1 MLERMNSEN
10 RNFRNLLVTGMVICA
25 FLGANVLTPG
35 AFEFRKPWLLAVLV
49 GICISQLNLIA
60 TWAALAPGN
69 FMVRL
74 PWSLLLAVLMWYALV
89 VGNRIEN
96 RGFDRGAA
104 LFLGLVLLFGL
115 LVALIPLVIAARFF
129 RWRLLGWST
138 GEQVQSDSQ
147 AKLQFNLQHLLL
159 SMFLL
164 SVAMAPARLVLPE
177 EGTFYLRVDYGL
189 WVLLAGIAVC
199 NVVVTVPCIWG
210 AFATRHVPLQL
221 AIAWPIYCVLITGIE
236 FACFTMF
243 LGSTP
248 DAGEVF
254 FAFYLMNLTQ
264 CATVFG
270 TLLIFRQIGF
280 RLVRR
285 TSSSVDTRSRH
296 GTTDMDVRRTA
307 SGPRDG

>member
-1 MLERMNSEN
+1 MNSEN
-10 RNFRNLLVTGMVICA
+10 RNFRNLLVTMLVICA
-25 FLGANVLTPG
+25 FLGVNVLTP
-35 AFEFRKPWLLAVLV
+35 AVSRSHEPWLLAIML

-89 VGNRIEN
+89 VGNRIEH
-96 RGFDRGAA
+96 RGFDRGSA
-104 LFLGLVLLFGL
+104 LFLGLVLLMGL

-129 RWRLLGWST
+129 RWRLLGWNA
-138 GEQVQSDSQ
+138 GEEVRSDSQ
-147 AKLQFNLQHLLL
+147 AKLQFNLRHLLL

-177 EGTFYLRVDYGL
+177 QGTFYLPHDYGV
-189 WVLLAGIAVC
+189 WIVLAGVALC

-210 AFATRHVPLQL
+210 AFATKCVPLQL
-221 AIAWPIYCVLITGIE
+221 AIGWPIYCVLITGVE

-248 DAGEVF
+248 DPGEVF
-254 FAFYLMNLTQ
+254 FALYLMNLTQ

-270 TLLIFRQIGF
+270 TLMIFRQIGF
-280 RLVRR
+280 RLVRTHR
-285 TSSSVDTRSRH
+285 RNGLAMGERH
-296 GTTDMDVRRTA
+296 GASRR
-307 SGPRDG
+307 

>member
-1 MLERMNSEN
+1 MNSEN
-10 RNFRNLLVTGMVICA
+10 RNFRNLLVTGTVICA
-25 FLGANVLTPG
+25 LLGVNVLTP
-35 AFEFRKPWLLAVLV
+35 AVSRLHEPFLLAILL

-89 VGNRIEN
+89 VGNRIED
-96 RGFDRGAA
+96 RWFDRGSA
-104 LFLGLVLLFGL
+104 LFLGLLLLMGL

-129 RWRLLGWST
+129 RWRLLGWNA
-138 GEQVQSDSQ
+138 GEEVRGDSQ
-147 AKLQFNLQHLLL
+147 AKLQFNLRHLLL

-177 EGTFYLRVDYGL
+177 EGTFYLPDDYGV
-189 WVLLAGIAVC
+189 WIVLAGVALC

-210 AFATRHVPLQL
+210 AFATKRIPLQL
-221 AIAWPIYCVLITGIE
+221 AIGWPIYCVLITGIE

-280 RLVRR
+280 RLVR
-285 TSSSVDTRSRH
+285 THTRKPPAVIA
-296 GTTDMDVRRTA
+296 D
-307 SGPRDG
+307 RDNL

>member
-1 MLERMNSEN
+1 MLVRMNSEN
-10 RNFRNLLVTGMVICA
+10 RNFRNLLVTMLVICA

-35 AFEFRKPWLLAVLV
+35 AFESRKPWLLAVLM

-89 VGNRIEN
+89 VGNRIEDWV
-96 RGFDRGAA
+96 GVFDRGAA
-104 LFLGLVLLFGL
+104 LFLGLVLLIGL

-129 RWRLLGWST
+129 RWRLLGWNA
-138 GEQVQSDSQ
+138 GEEVRSDAQ
-147 AKLQFNLQHLLL
+147 AKLQFNLRHLLL

-177 EGTFYLRVDYGL
+177 GGTFGLPPHHGL
-189 WVLLAGIAVC
+189 WVLLAGVALC

-210 AFATRHVPLQL
+210 AFAAKSVLPQL
-221 AIAWPIYCVLITGIE
+221 AIGWPIYCVLITGIE

-254 FAFYLMNLTQ
+254 FAFYLMNLMQ

-270 TLLIFRQIGF
+270 TLLIFRKIGF
-280 RLVRR
+280 RLVRANAR
-285 TSSSVDTRSRH
+285 KAPEVVSSQ
-296 GTTDMDVRRTA
+296 TDH
-307 SGPRDG
+307 